1 MQVKKINNSE
11 WWNFVKDCPSATF
24 FHTPDWYQVWEDYK
38 GNNYEARLFSFKSG
52 RQALLPLSST
62 KRLKGLLKAY
72 SSGPA
77 GTYGGIISKDQL
89 SKQEIK
95 QLKKYLR
102 GFSAMQIR
110 IYPLAPIFE
119 NSYFSREDFTQMI
132 DLSKGWKFIFENWS
146 KNHKRSVKKG
156 IKEGVQIKIADK
168 YDWKIYYDIYQ
179 DSRKRWGEKA
189 SNNYSW
195 KLFKILSQLNPNIC
209 KLWLAFKD
217 DTIVSGCLCFYYNE
231 HVVYWHGASLEIY
244 FHLRPVH
251 VLQYNIIKDAIE
263 LGYSWY
269 DFNPSGGHE
278 GVVKFKAGFGALSI
292 PTDTLSKKPIL
303 FEVNNFFR
311 KK

>member
-11 WWNFVKDCPSATF
+11 WWDFIKDCPSATF

-102 GFSAMQIR
+102 GFSALQIR
-110 IYPLAPIFE
+110 INPLDPIFE
-119 NSYFSREDFTQMI
+119 NSYFSRKDFTQMI
-132 DLSKGWKFIFENWS
+132 DLSQEWKFILKLWS
-146 KNHKRSVKKG
+146 KGHYSAAKKG
-156 IKEGVQIKIADK
+156 IRQGVQVKIAAK
-168 YDWKIYYDIYQ
+168 NDWKIYYDIYQ
-179 DSRKRWGEKA
+179 DSRRRWGEKA
-189 SNNYSW
+189 SNNYLW
-195 KLFKILSQLNPNIC
+195 KLFNLLSQLNSDVC
-209 KLWLAFKD
+209 KLWLAIKD
-217 DTIVSGCLCFYYNE
+217 ENIVSGCLCFYYNK
-231 HVVYWHGASLEIY
+231 HVVYWHGASLEKY

-278 GVVKFKAGFGALSI
+278 GVVKFKKGFGTKKSSANIYNS
-292 PTDTLSKKPIL
+292 TNTLFKFIL
-303 FEVNNFFR
+303 R
-311 KK
+311 